1 MTDSQKFLTEYAQTG
16 SEAAFRELT
25 TRYVNLVYSAAVR
38 LVNGDT
44 HLAQDVTQMVFFDLA
59 RMARKL
65 SREVMLGGWLH
76 RHTCFVA
83 RKAMR
88 SERRR
93 QSRERQAVEMNTL
106 EDHSATNLALLAR
119 ILDDAI
125 DQLGSKDRAA
135 ILLRFFEQKDFRS
148 VGQALGSNE
157 DAARKRVNRALGK
170 LQSLLRHRGVA
181 LSATA
186 LGATLTTQAVT
197 AAPAGLAATVS
208 GIAIA
213 GTMGGSGPVLT
224 ILKIMSMTKLK
235 IGIITAV
242 FVTGVA
248 VPLVMHQKAQTE
260 LLREKTELLRQQ
272 MEQNHELAMENE
284 QLAKQAPKASPSA
297 TIASGPS
304 SELLRL
310 RGEVSR
316 LRKES
321 READTQPITHDTVES
336 RYKHAQDLARS
347 GDSAAALKEF
357 LWCFDEGMPRVSGY
371 SGVRTSFLLA
381 SIAAL
386 GEKYPEALV
395 ELRERR
401 DKSSQRMLASAG
413 DLNAAMD
420 FAALNRTLKED
431 QNTLTTFDQLSPDD
445 QRRQLLASAAYDQL
459 ILAQRYGDALS
470 GKSYAQISAQFELM
484 AAERP
489 LPANIAN
496 TEMVRKSKRD
506 YFITSTANDFEVLAG
521 AGDLE
526 HARTLA
532 SRLAAFDPSPETKAL
547 LQLHAVR
554 AGQPDLLASL
564 PNR

>member
-16 SEAAFRELT
+16 SEAAFSELT

-44 HLAQDVTQMVFFDLA
+44 HLAQDVTQMVFLDLA

-157 DAARKRVNRALGK
+157 DAARKRVNRALAK

-401 DKSSQRMLASAG
+401 DKSSQRMLASAE

-431 QNTLTTFDQLSPDD
+431 QDTLTTFDQLSPDD